1 MRGAKSDDIDKA
13 CYQWLIRARHKNLP
27 VNGIILKDKAL
38 YFGKDLGLEEFK
50 APEGWLDRRKKRYN
64 VSLKVISGS

>member
-13 CYQWLIRARHKNLP
+13 CYQWLISALHKNLP

-38 YFGKDLGLEEFK
+38 YFGKELGLEKFK
-50 APEGWLDRRKKRYN
+50 ASDGWRDRWKKPYN
-64 VSLKVISGS
+64 VSFKVISGS

>member
-13 CYQWLIRARHKNLP
+13 CYQWLISARYKILP

-38 YFGKDLGLEEFK
+38 YFGKELGLEEFMTSD
-50 APEGWLDRRKKRYN
+50 GWLDQWKKRCN
-64 VSLKVISGS
+64 ISFKVISGS